1 MAWRRIL
8 LVTVPMMAMGMGM
21 AAGGAWAAD
30 GDAAKGETVFKKCV
44 ACHTVSKPPK
54 NTIGPS
60 LVGIMGR
67 AAGTMEG
74 FKYSDG
80 MKDSKI
86 VWDDKSID
94 AYLKDPKGF
103 IPKNKMVFVGL
114 PKDEDRAN
122 VIAYLKQAT
131 K

>member
-8 LVTVPMMAMGMGM
+8 LATVPVVAM
-21 AAGGAWAAD
+21 AAGGAAAAD

-67 AAGTMEG
+67 TAGSVEG
-74 FKYSDG
+74 FKYSDA
-80 MKDSKI
+80 MKDSKV
-86 VWDDKSID
+86 VWDDKTID
-94 AYLKDPKGF
+94 AYLKDPKNF

-114 PKDEDRAN
+114 PKEEDRN
-122 VIAYLKQAT
+122 DVIAYLKQAT